1 MSKEGE
7 RASVLKTTKVRT
19 KLKGD
24 ASWMQ
29 RLSEPQSETEEEK
42 PWIAEVRVNR
52 LNGAPIDTS
61 PVASPTS
68 KTPPSP
74 TRPAEDGTPSPGYL
88 IRGIFTKTD
97 TKPAATSSTFNS
109 LSGSTSSFTKRPSE
123 SYKRIAPHTVRP
135 TSNLPVQT
143 EDQLSPDEKEKR
155 EEAAMDVLRTSSA
168 RQRSYVLSAAKK
180 YDSTEKPLETSLTP
194 DVSSFVAKR
203 VVITDND
210 DSVFT
215 ETPSVPKEPAA
226 PSVKDV
232 SPVSVKAVSP
242 VSVKAVSPVSLKD
255 VSPVSVKDVSPVSV
269 KDVSPV
275 SVKAVSPVSA
285 KDVSPVSA
293 KAVSP
298 VSLKDVSPISLKDVF
313 PVSVKAVSPASVKDV
328 SPVSVKAVSPVSV
341 KDVSPVSV
349 KDISPVSVK
358 DVSPVS
364 LKDVSP
370 VSVKDVSPV
379 SVKAVSPVSVK
390 DVSPVSVKAVSPVSV
405 KDVSPVSVKDVSP
418 VSLKDFSPVSVKD
431 VSPVCMKAVSPVSVK
446 AVSPVSVKDV
456 SPVSVKDVSSVSVKD
471 VSPVSVKD
479 VSPVSVK
486 VVSPVSVKDVSPV
499 SVKDVSPVSVKA
511 VSPVS
516 VKDVSP
522 VSVKDVSPV
531 SVKAVS
537 PVSVKDVSHVS
548 VKDVS
553 PVSVKDVS
561 PVSVKVVS
569 PVSVKDVSPVS
580 VKVVS
585 SVSVKDVSPVSVKD
599 VSPVSVNVVSP
610 VSVKDVSPISVK
622 DVLLPAPVIVDTTAA
637 IDPYEG
643 MKPGCTKMATPLPK
657 LTVEV
662 MKKLSPESGVPL
674 KDVPPV
680 SSVLASTVPYNPV
693 KKNPAPVDT
702 LTALSDTLIS
712 FDTGSSSLEQELVKP
727 IPPIPGSWSQELLS
741 GSDRLS
747 YAESEEEEEEP
758 RDEKPEDTH
767 SVNENVLEALEDD
780 FIPINT
786 NTTRMTWKRSWDVN
800 PIITTDKSEEEEPEE
815 QDPQVSLVTVQKQSS
830 DSDSPWDRWSA
841 PTVYKEK
848 RDPKPS
854 MDRSSS
860 YSRTLDSSA
869 NQRPTSPD
877 TESKKGFV
885 YLKEYVNATDLTKHN
900 TRDNDPDYVTSSS
913 TSYSYSSPYT
923 RSTMTSACTYCG
935 EQVGNDAKI
944 TIEHLNISCHPA
956 CFKCGVCSKPMGD
969 FLYNMFLHKGTV
981 HCESCYANVL

>member
-24 ASWMQ
+24 GSWMQ
-29 RLSEPQSETEEEK
+29 RLGEPQSETEEEK

-97 TKPAATSSTFNS
+97 TKPAANSSTFNS

-143 EDQLSPDEKEKR
+143 EDQLSPEEKEKR

-203 VVITDND
+203 VVITDTD

-215 ETPSVPKEPAA
+215 KTPPVPKEPAA

-242 VSVKAVSPVSLKD
+242 VSVKDVSPVSVKAVSPVSLKD
-255 VSPVSVKDVSPVSV
+255 VSPVSVKDFSPVSVKDVSPVSV

-275 SVKAVSPVSA
+275 SAKYVSPVSVKDVSPVSA
-285 KDVSPVSA
+285 KDVSPVSVKDVSPVSA

-298 VSLKDVSPISLKDVF
+298 VSLKDVSPVSLKDVSPVSLKDVSPVSLKAVSPVSVKDVS
-313 PVSVKAVSPASVKDV
+313 PVSVKAVSPVPVKAVSPVPVKDVSPVSLKDVSPVSVKDV

-341 KDVSPVSV
+341 KDVSPVPV
-349 KDISPVSVK
+349 KA
-358 DVSPVS
+358 VSPVS

-405 KDVSPVSVKDVSP
+405 KDIS
-418 VSLKDFSPVSVKD
+418 
-431 VSPVCMKAVSPVSVK
+431 AVSVK

-456 SPVSVKDVSSVSVKD
+456 SPVSVKT
-471 VSPVSVKD
+471 VSPV
-479 VSPVSVK
+479 
-486 VVSPVSVKDVSPV
+486 
-499 SVKDVSPVSVKA
+499 
-511 VSPVS
+511 
-516 VKDVSP
+516 
-522 VSVKDVSPV
+522 
-531 SVKAVS
+531 
-537 PVSVKDVSHVS
+537 
-548 VKDVS
+548 
-553 PVSVKDVS
+553 
-561 PVSVKVVS
+561 
-569 PVSVKDVSPVS
+569 
-580 VKVVS
+580 
-585 SVSVKDVSPVSVKD
+585 
-599 VSPVSVNVVSP
+599 
-610 VSVKDVSPISVK
+610 SVK
-622 DVLLPAPVIVDTTAA
+622 DVLLPAPVIVDTPAM
-637 IDPYEG
+637 IGPYED
-643 MKPGCTKMATPLPK
+643 MKPGCTKMATPLPELK
-657 LTVEV
+657 VEV

-680 SSVLASTVPYNPV
+680 PAVLVSPVPYNPV
-693 KKNPAPVDT
+693 KKNPATVDT

-712 FDTGSSSLEQELVKP
+712 FDTGSS
-727 IPPIPGSWSQELLS
+727 
-741 GSDRLS
+741 RLS

-767 SVNENVLEALEDD
+767 RDIDSPTPSTDSSVNENVLEDLEDD

-786 NTTRMTWKRSWDVN
+786 NTTRHTWKRSWDVN
-800 PIITTDKSEEEEPEE
+800 PITTTDKSEEEEPEE

-830 DSDSPWDRWSA
+830 DSESPWDRWSA

-848 RDPKPS
+848 RDPEPS

-900 TRDNDPDYVTSSS
+900 TRDNDPDYVTSNS
-913 TSYSYSSPYT
+913 TSRSYSSPSSYT
-923 RSTMTSACTYCG
+923 RTTTTSACTYCG

-981 HCESCYANVL
+981 HCESCYSNVL

>member
-24 ASWMQ
+24 GSWMQ
-29 RLSEPQSETEEEK
+29 RLGEPQSETEEEK

-109 LSGSTSSFTKRPSE
+109 LSVSTSSFTKRPSE

-143 EDQLSPDEKEKR
+143 EDQLSPEEKEKR

-203 VVITDND
+203 VVLTDND

-226 PSVKDV
+226 P
-232 SPVSVKAVSP
+232 
-242 VSVKAVSPVSLKD
+242 SLKD

-275 SVKAVSPVSA
+275 SVK
-285 KDVSPVSA
+285 DV
-293 KAVSP
+293 
-298 VSLKDVSPISLKDVF
+298 
-313 PVSVKAVSPASVKDV
+313 
-328 SPVSVKAVSPVSV
+328 
-341 KDVSPVSV
+341 
-349 KDISPVSVK
+349 SPVSVK

-379 SVKAVSPVSVK
+379 SVKTVSPVSVK
-390 DVSPVSVKAVSPVSV
+390 TVSPVSLKDVSPVSL

-418 VSLKDFSPVSVKD
+418 VSLKDVSPVSMKD
-431 VSPVCMKAVSPVSVK
+431 VSPVSVK
-446 AVSPVSVKDV
+446 AVSPASAKDVSPVSVKRVSPVSLKTVSPVSLKDVSPVSLKDV

-486 VVSPVSVKDVSPV
+486 DVSPVSVKAVSVKAVSPVSVKDVSPV
-499 SVKDVSPVSVKA
+499 SVIDISPVSVKTVSPVSVKA

-522 VSVKDVSPV
+522 
-531 SVKAVS
+531 
-537 PVSVKDVSHVS
+537 
-548 VKDVS
+548 
-553 PVSVKDVS
+553 
-561 PVSVKVVS
+561 
-569 PVSVKDVSPVS
+569 
-580 VKVVS
+580 
-585 SVSVKDVSPVSVKD
+585 
-599 VSPVSVNVVSP
+599 
-610 VSVKDVSPISVK
+610 ISVK
-622 DVLLPAPVIVDTTAA
+622 DILLPAPVIVDTPAV
-637 IDPYEG
+637 IGPYEG
-643 MKPGCTKMATPLPK
+643 MKPGCTKMATPLPELK
-657 LTVEV
+657 VEV

-680 SSVLASTVPYNPV
+680 PSVLVSPVPYNPV
-693 KKNPAPVDT
+693 KKNPATVDT

-712 FDTGSSSLEQELVKP
+712 FDTGSSRVHGEPIPQLMTDDLLSLTNGLEQELVKP
-727 IPPIPGSWSQELLS
+727 IPPIPGSWSQELLY

-767 SVNENVLEALEDD
+767 RDIDSPTPSTDSSVNENVLEDLEGD

-786 NTTRMTWKRSWDVN
+786 NTTRHTWKRSWDVN
-800 PIITTDKSEEEEPEE
+800 PITTTDKSEEEEPEE

-830 DSDSPWDRWSA
+830 DSESPWDRWSA

-848 RDPKPS
+848 RDPEPS

-900 TRDNDPDYVTSSS
+900 TRDNVPDYVTSSS
-913 TSYSYSSPYT
+913 TSHSYSSPSSYT
-923 RSTMTSACTYCG
+923 RSTTTSACTYCG

-981 HCESCYANVL
+981 HCESCYSNVL

>member
-24 ASWMQ
+24 GSWMQ
-29 RLSEPQSETEEEK
+29 RLGEPQSETEEEK

-68 KTPPSP
+68 KTTPST

-109 LSGSTSSFTKRPSE
+109 LSVSTSSFTKRPSE

-143 EDQLSPDEKEKR
+143 EDQLSPEEKEKR

-232 SPVSVKAVSP
+232 SPVSVKD
-242 VSVKAVSPVSLKD
+242 VSPVSLKD
-255 VSPVSVKDVSPVSV
+255 VSPVSLKDVSPVSLKDVSPVSV

-298 VSLKDVSPISLKDVF
+298 VSLKDVSP
-313 PVSVKAVSPASVKDV
+313 
-328 SPVSVKAVSPVSV
+328 VSV
-341 KDVSPVSV
+341 KDVSS
-349 KDISPVSVK
+349 
-358 DVSPVS
+358 
-364 LKDVSP
+364 
-370 VSVKDVSPV
+370 V

-390 DVSPVSVKAVSPVSV
+390 DVSPVSVKAVSPVPV
-405 KDVSPVSVKDVSP
+405 KAVSPVSVKDI
-418 VSLKDFSPVSVKD
+418 SPVSVKT
-431 VSPVCMKAVSPVSVK
+431 VSPVSVKTVSPVSVK
-446 AVSPVSVKDV
+446 AVSPV
-456 SPVSVKDVSSVSVKD
+456 P
-471 VSPVSVKD
+471 
-479 VSPVSVK
+479 
-486 VVSPVSVKDVSPV
+486 VKDVSPV

-516 VKDVSP
+516 VKDISP

-537 PVSVKDVSHVS
+537 PVSVK
-548 VKDVS
+548 
-553 PVSVKDVS
+553 
-561 PVSVKVVS
+561 VVS
-569 PVSVKDVSPVS
+569 PVSVKDISPVS
-580 VKVVS
+580 VKT
-585 SVSVKDVSPVSVKD
+585 VSPV
-599 VSPVSVNVVSP
+599 
-610 VSVKDVSPISVK
+610 SVK
-622 DVLLPAPVIVDTTAA
+622 DVLLPAPVIVDTPAV
-637 IDPYEG
+637 IGPYEG
-643 MKPGCTKMATPLPK
+643 MKPGCTKMATPLPELK
-657 LTVEV
+657 VEV

-680 SSVLASTVPYNPV
+680 PSVLVSPVPYNPV
-693 KKNPAPVDT
+693 KKNPATVDT

-712 FDTGSSSLEQELVKP
+712 FDTGSSRVHGEPIPQLMTDDLLSLNNGLEQELVKP
-727 IPPIPGSWSQELLS
+727 IPPIPGSWSQELLY
-741 GSDRLS
+741 GSDR
-747 YAESEEEEEEP
+747 
-758 RDEKPEDTH
+758 
-767 SVNENVLEALEDD
+767 
-780 FIPINT
+780 
-786 NTTRMTWKRSWDVN
+786 
-800 PIITTDKSEEEEPEE
+800 
-815 QDPQVSLVTVQKQSS
+815 
-830 DSDSPWDRWSA
+830 
-841 PTVYKEK
+841 
-848 RDPKPS
+848 
-854 MDRSSS
+854 
-860 YSRTLDSSA
+860 
-869 NQRPTSPD
+869 
-877 TESKKGFV
+877 
-885 YLKEYVNATDLTKHN
+885 
-900 TRDNDPDYVTSSS
+900 
-913 TSYSYSSPYT
+913 
-923 RSTMTSACTYCG
+923 
-935 EQVGNDAKI
+935 
-944 TIEHLNISCHPA
+944 
-956 CFKCGVCSKPMGD
+956 
-969 FLYNMFLHKGTV
+969 
-981 HCESCYANVL
+981 